1 MTHHRMTSKRYHLKE
16 EIKTFPVISSEYGL
30 IGFIKVAS
38 AIGRQC
44 MALTK
49 SLLYG
54 SCAEGAGRVFLTNRT
69 LPLEL

>member
-1 MTHHRMTSKRYHLKE
+1 M
-16 EIKTFPVISSEYGL
+16 ISSEYGL

-49 SLLYG
+49 SFVIWVPWWLKV
-54 SCAEGAGRVFLTNRT
+54 GAGRVVPTVLYY
-69 LPLEL
+69 